1 MGCLPVSLAPI
12 RSPNLHQVTQYD
24 SLREILASAP
34 SWNRTHSPE
43 DYVLFRPV
51 LYWILG
57 LEYYFFGY
65 RFVLWQLLGLSAHIA
80 VAQLLLGFLR
90 RTVIGGTV
98 LPLLLALLF
107 GVSYLPAELVLRN
120 HLITYTVFALL
131 ALCTTMGMSELLA
144 TDRDRTFCAVLSSSA
159 IAAFTYELGVVMSGC
174 LQPCVFCTPAAHDN
188 RAHRSSQ
195 TDGYVDR
202 WPFRPLR
209 SDTSS

>member
-1 MGCLPVSLAPI
+1 MYYSD
-12 RSPNLHQVTQYD
+12 RSCIGFSGSST
-24 SLREILASAP
+24 
-34 SWNRTHSPE
+34 
-43 DYVLFRPV
+43 
-51 LYWILG
+51 
-57 LEYYFFGY
+57 YFFGY

-120 HLITYTVFALL
+120 HLTTYTVFALL

-195 TDGYVDR
+195 TDGYVESMA
-202 WPFRPLR
+202 L
-209 SDTSS
+209 SSVAVGYIIVSWAMFPSTLDSPHFDFTRDVSVIRQGFTLGLV